1 MWLKHRVKRLASR
14 TGHLTSYLKTLTQA
28 NIVPKAIDFAR
39 TRRPVLLLYGFGATR
54 RSLSILEARLKQDGF
69 DVFSINLG
77 GFMELFNTH
86 PIDQIAQKVADKIE
100 TLCGR
105 YHLPRISIIGYSKG
119 GLIGRYY
126 INCLGGNKRV
136 HTLVTLATP
145 HQGNPWVLLPHL
157 FGVGFLSKGLR
168 QMLPRSPFIKK
179 LNRQPH
185 PEDVYLVSIASEKD
199 KQCPPKYCRLPQ
211 NGNGHP
217 IYNVVLDHLCHSDF
231 VMKHK
236 AYEEIRRHLNAGYD
250 LCARNGVGEWPQSPI
265 QTEEYSSNNKSIAAT
280 KQKR

>member
-1 MWLKHRVKRLASR
+1 MWLKHRVQRLASR
-14 TGHLTSYLKTLTQA
+14 TAHLSRYLKTLHQA
-28 NIVPKAIDFAR
+28 NSIPKTLDFGK

-54 RSLSILEARLKQDGF
+54 RSLSILEARLKCDGF

-77 GFMELFNTH
+77 GWMELFNTH
-86 PIDQIAQKVADKIE
+86 PIDRVAQKVAEKIE
-100 TLCGR
+100 NLCGR

-126 INCLGGNKRV
+126 VNCLGGNKRV
-136 HTLVTLATP
+136 HTLITLATP

-157 FGVGFLSKGLR
+157 FGIGFFSKGLR

-179 LNRQPH
+179 LNRRPH
-185 PEDVYLVSIASEKD
+185 PEDVYLVSIASQKD

-211 NGNGHP
+211 NGGDRAVF
-217 IYNVVLDHLCHSDF
+217 NVVLGHLYHSDF

-236 AYEEIRRHLNAGYD
+236 AYEEILKHLNAG
-250 LCARNGVGEWPQSPI
+250 CALFAQSGVGSRPQFP
-265 QTEEYSSNNKSIAAT
+265 TRKAGC
-280 KQKR
+280 